1 MTSLWLDR
9 TDLPGHAPVADGS
22 RYEVVVVGG
31 GLTGLTTALLLA
43 RAGVKVAVLEA
54 RTIGAGATG
63 HTTAKVTLL
72 QGTKLA
78 RLASARHRPDTLRA
92 YAAGNR
98 EGQAW
103 LLRYCEENGL
113 PYQRRDDWAYAG
125 TPDGRQQAED
135 VRAAAQLAELPVEW
149 EEDAGLPYPTFGA
162 VRLPGQ
168 AQIDPVAVLAHL
180 ARDLAEHGGVVHEHS
195 RVAGLQAGPP
205 CRLTVNCERDA
216 RVSGDPVKEVVA
228 DRVVVATGTP
238 VFDRGGFFARLEPS
252 RSYALAFE
260 VDGPL
265 PDGTY
270 ISVDA
275 PTRSLRTA
283 PHGAGELL
291 LVGGEGHT
299 VGRSVPT
306 SRHVESLTAW
316 TAEHF
321 PGARRTHR
329 WSAQDYRD
337 VDQLPSIGPLLPGQ
351 DRVLTATGYDKWGM
365 TMAVGSAVALS
376 AAVLGG
382 QVPWAEELGTWR
394 TKAARGV
401 AQAVRLNAEVAA
413 HLLKDWVRPRPT
425 TKPHVL
431 APEGRG
437 RVEEADGHKVATCTV
452 DGLTYRHSAVCP
464 HLGGILTWNDAE
476 RSWDCPL
483 HGSRF
488 SADGAV
494 LNGPATCGLKP
505 VDAAGHEQ
513 RPTPPT
519 TGPDAAGTGSR

>member
-9 TDLPGHAPVADGS
+9 TDLPGYAPVADGS
-22 RYEVVVVGG
+22 RYDAVVIGA

-63 HTTAKVTLL
+63 NTTAKLTLL

-78 RLASARHRPDTLRA
+78 RVAGRHSADTLRA
-92 YAAGNR
+92 YTAGSR

-103 LLRYCEENGL
+103 LLRYCTDNDL
-113 PYQRRDDWAYAG
+113 PVQVRDDWSYAA
-125 TPDGRQQAED
+125 TPDGRPQVED
-135 VRAAAQLAELPVEW
+135 VRAAGELAELPVEW
-149 EEDAGLPYPTFGA
+149 HEDAGLPFPTFGA
-162 VRLPGQ
+162 VRLPDQ
-168 AQIDPVAVLAHL
+168 AQIDPAAVLAHL
-180 ARDLAEHGGVVHEHS
+180 ARDVVEHGGTIHERS
-195 RVAGLQAGPP
+195 RVAELHSGSP
-205 CRLTVNCERDA
+205 CRLTINCERDA
-216 RVSGDPVKEVVA
+216 LLSGDPVKEVHA
-228 DRVVVATGTP
+228 DRVIVATGIP
-238 VFDRGGFFARLEPS
+238 VFDRGGFFARLEPT

-260 VDGPL
+260 VDGQL
-265 PDGTY
+265 PRGMS
-270 ISVDA
+270 ISVDS

-283 PHGAGELL
+283 PDGDRELL

-299 VGRSVPT
+299 VGRSAPT
-306 SRHVESLTAW
+306 SRHVEALTAW
-316 TAEHF
+316 TQEHF
-321 PGARRTHR
+321 PGARLTHQ

-337 VDQLPSIGPLLPGQ
+337 VDHLPSVGPLLPGQ

-382 QVPWAEELGTWR
+382 QVPWADELATWR

-401 AQAVRLNAEVAA
+401 GQALKLNAEVAT
-413 HLLKDWVRPRPT
+413 HMVKDWVAPRASAAEG
-425 TKPHVL
+425 VR
-431 APEGRG
+431 APEGQG
-437 RVEEADGHKVATCTV
+437 RIEDEDGHKIATSTV
-452 DGLTYRHSAVCP
+452 DGVTRRHSAVCP

-488 SADGAV
+488 GADGAV

-505 VDAAGHEQ
+505 AGGAD
-513 RPTPPT
+513 PTPPPT
-519 TGPDAAGTGSR
+519 TGSEPSARGSR

>member
-9 TDLPGHAPVADGS
+9 TDLPGHAPVADES
-22 RYEVVVVGG
+22 RYDVVVVGG

-54 RTIGAGATG
+54 RTVGAGATG

-78 RLASARHRPDTLRA
+78 RLVSAGHRPDTLRA
-92 YAAGNR
+92 YATGNR

-103 LLRYCEENGL
+103 LLRYCADNGL
-113 PYQRRDDWAYAG
+113 PYQNRDDRAYAG
-125 TPDGRQQAED
+125 TPDGRRQAEE
-135 VRAAAQLAELPVEW
+135 VQAAAQLAELPVEW
-149 EEDAGLPYPTFGA
+149 EEDAGLPYPVFGA
-162 VRLPGQ
+162 VRLPQQ
-168 AQIDPVAVLAHL
+168 AQIDPVAVLGHL
-180 ARDLAEHGGVVHEHS
+180 ARDLARHGGVVHERS
-195 RVAGLQAGPP
+195 RVAGLEAGHP
-205 CRLTVNCERDA
+205 CRLTVSCERDA
-216 RVSGDPVKEVVA
+216 LLSGDPVKHVTA
-228 DRVVVATGTP
+228 DRVVVATGSP
-238 VFDRGGFFARLEPS
+238 VFDRGGFFARLEAS
-252 RSYALAFE
+252 RSYALAVE
-260 VDGPL
+260 AAGPL
-265 PDGTY
+265 PAGMS
-270 ISVDA
+270 ISVDS

-283 PHGAGELL
+283 PHGDGELL

-299 VGRSVPT
+299 VGHSAPT
-306 SRHVESLTAW
+306 SRHVDALAAW
-316 TAEHF
+316 TAERF
-321 PGARRTHR
+321 PGARRTHW

-337 VDQLPSIGPLLPGQ
+337 VDQLPSIGPLVPGQ

-365 TMAVGSAVALS
+365 TMAVGSAVALA

-401 AQAVRLNAEVAA
+401 GRAARLNAEVAV
-413 HLLKDWVRPRPT
+413 HLVREWVRPRPS

-431 APEGRG
+431 APEGQG
-437 RVEEADGHKVATCTV
+437 RVEAADGHKVATCTV

-488 SADGAV
+488 SADGGV
-494 LNGPATCGLKP
+494 LDGPATCGLKP
-505 VDAAGHEQ
+505 VDAAGREQ
-513 RPTPPT
+513 RPQPPT
-519 TGPDAAGTGSR
+519 TGPRPPGTGSR